1 MKKKQLTDLHVHS
14 GYFTWETVIKMD
26 NQQRQCRVHILL
38 LFGCS
43 SPSGSDGVESEG
55 KS

>member
-1 MKKKQLTDLHVHS
+1 MKKNSSQICMSILA
-14 GYFTWETVIKMD
+14 TWETVIKMD